1 MQFSEIISRPIS
13 RRSIKRIE
21 QIETAI
27 IVGKICFEVFI
38 KKLHIHTRKKK
49 QAVYDCMW
57 LIVFIRLNVAAFI
70 KFLAFPMRPVIKG
83 RVYSR
88 VAFISKSLF

>member
-1 MQFSEIISRPIS
+1 M
-13 RRSIKRIE
+13 
-21 QIETAI
+21 AI

-83 RVYSR
+83 GVY
-88 VAFISKSLF
+88 FEITFLNH